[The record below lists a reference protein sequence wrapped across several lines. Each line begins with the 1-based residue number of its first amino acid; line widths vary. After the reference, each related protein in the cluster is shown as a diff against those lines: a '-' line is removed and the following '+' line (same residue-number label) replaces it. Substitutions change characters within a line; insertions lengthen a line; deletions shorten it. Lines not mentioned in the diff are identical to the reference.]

1 MKWINNF
8 NVEQKRI
15 HTHAVHMVLN
25 RDVSFMR
32 KVITWLDRTPLYVT
46 ENLSTKDSKRI
57 LTDRENI

>member
-32 KVITWLDRTPLYVT
+32 KVITWYDRTPLYVT
-46 ENLSTKDSKRI
+46 ENLTPKESKRI